1 MRGRLNSVSFF
12 GDLFKRFAASAV
24 QQMRVAVTNLAP
36 SKRLLLDYADAARK
50 TRKAPAAALHVA
62 TARSSF
68 ATGFGVRL
76 QPLSPWKPGQKS
88 CAVLHSALSIA

>member
-36 SKRLLLDYADAARK
+36 SKPLLLDYADAARK
-50 TRKAPAAALHVA
+50 TRKAPVAA
-62 TARSSF
+62 
-68 ATGFGVRL
+68 
-76 QPLSPWKPGQKS
+76 
-88 CAVLHSALSIA
+88 